1 MQDRIAYGHQIS
13 GWNIKPYLVAIGATA
28 AAGLVGVLLHR
39 VLGDSG
45 LFLPYVLSV
54 GVTAFY
60 GGLRPGLFATVLGA
74 FLSVYLCVPP
84 MYSVQLH
91 SFPEAAGV
99 FLFTV
104 VAVSISVLCDRLLAA
119 GSQIV
124 RHKKQMEF
132 VLAETGVGTWM
143 NWFPLGDLNWDEETR
158 ALFCLRPDEVPTV
171 ELFWNRLHPDDRE
184 PTRRAVDAAIR
195 DHARYEIEHRTI
207 HPDTGEVRWIKS
219 AGKATYGADGTP
231 IRFDGINYEITARKK
246 AEQAAEAT
254 ARDMVAMLESVTD
267 GFVRYDREWRFLY
280 LNAEA
285 ERINQRSRTEL
296 LGKNLWEMFPAVVG
310 TPLETEFRRA
320 VKEQTTV
327 EFENYYE
334 PFDRWYSLKGYPTH
348 DGGLTTFI
356 RDITHQKHAENQ
368 LRRSQES
375 EQRRASEL
383 QAVLEAVPACVWI
396 ANDPDCKNITGNP
409 ESYKLL
415 RIPLTSNQSMSATDL
430 ERPAHF
436 KVFKDGVE
444 LAPHQLPV
452 QLAAKGVEV
461 RDFEEEVVFNDGTRL
476 YLLGHAT
483 PLRDEAGQVRGS
495 VAAFVDITE
504 RRRVEVQIRQSE
516 QMIYDV
522 VERCPFGI
530 YIVDSSFRIA
540 SMNKDSQVGAFR
552 NVQPIIGHDLVAAMH
567 TLWPDDVA
575 EFVIDRFRHTLNTGE
590 PFCSRDFKHPRG
602 DIGVVESYEWNLY
615 RTTLPDGQHAVICYY
630 YDSTEL
636 RQAEAALVESDNR
649 KDEFLATL
657 AHELRNPLAPIK
669 SAIQLMAMTGVD
681 GETESLRQI
690 MARQVDH
697 LVRLIDD
704 LLDISRISRGKVVLR
719 KEVIDI
725 ASIVSAAVEASST
738 FIGEYGQKLH
748 VVCPLESIYVNAD
761 PARIT
766 QVITNL
772 LNNAAKYSGV
782 GCNIDLQITQSNQLA
797 VIAVRDNGI
806 GIATDR
812 LEDIFH
818 MFSQVYDSKER
829 ASSGLGIGL
838 SLVRTFIE
846 MHGGTVTAQSDG
858 LGCGSLFTAT
868 LPIANKPNQL
878 EAETVSPPTQ
888 FNTLPYRRYKILI
901 VEDQRALRM
910 VMARL
915 LETMGHEVV
924 TAESGE
930 NAIEKLNGFMPEIIF
945 SDISMPGITGYE
957 LVRELRKRRDLF
969 GVTMV
974 AMTGFGQETDRKA
987 AQENGFDEHM
997 VKPVD
1002 VDRLNSLFCRL
1013 SSQQHSDIER
1023 PSPSQTTSTGG

>member
-1 MQDRIAYGHQIS
+1 MHNSVEDSNQLSRRTV
-13 GWNIKPYLVAIGATA
+13 NPYLVAIGATA
-28 AAGLVGVLLHR
+28 ATGLLGFLLHS
-39 VLGDSG
+39 LLETGG
-45 LFLPYVLSV
+45 LYLPYVLSV
-54 GVTAFY
+54 GVAAYY
-60 GGLRPGLFATVLGA
+60 GGLRPGLFATALGA
-74 FLSVYLCVPP
+74 FLSVYLFVPP
-84 MYSVQLH
+84 LYSVQVHTL
-91 SFPEAAGV
+91 PEAAGV
-99 FLFTV
+99 VLFIV
-104 VAVSISVLCDRLLAA
+104 VGVSLSVLCDRLLAA

-132 VLAETGVGTWM
+132 ILSETGVGTWM
-143 NWFPLGDLNWDEETR
+143 NGFPLGDLSWDKETR
-158 ALFCLRPDEVPTV
+158 ALFCLRSDEIPTA
-171 ELFWNRLHPDDRE
+171 ELFWSRLHPDDRE
-184 PTRRAVDAAIR
+184 PTRLAVEAAIGN
-195 DHARYEIEHRTI
+195 HARYEIEHRAI

-219 AGKATYGADGTP
+219 AGKATYGPDGLP
-231 IRFDGINYEITARKK
+231 IRFDGINYDITDRKQAEEAAK
-246 AEQAAEAT
+246 AA
-254 ARDMVAMLESVTD
+254 ARDTVTMLESVTD
-267 GFVRYDREWRFLY
+267 GFIRYDREWRFLY

-285 ERINQRSRTEL
+285 ERINQRSRAEL
-296 LGKNLWEMFPAVVG
+296 LGKNVWEMFPAVLG

-320 VKEQTTV
+320 VAEQTTV

-334 PFDRWYSLKGYPTH
+334 PFDRWYSLKGYPTP

-356 RDITHQKHAENQ
+356 RDITHQKLAEIQ

-383 QAVLEAVPACVWI
+383 AAVLAAVPACVWI
-396 ANDPDCKNITGNP
+396 AKDPACKNITGNL

-415 RIPLTSNQSMSATDL
+415 RIPLDSNQSMSATDV

-452 QLAAKGVEV
+452 QLAATGVEV

-483 PLRDEAGQVRGS
+483 PLRDEAGQVCGS

-504 RRRVEVQIRQSE
+504 RRRVELQIRQSE
-516 QMIYDV
+516 QLIHDV

-530 YIVDSSFRIA
+530 FIVDSSFCIA
-540 SMNKDSQVGAFR
+540 SMNKNSQGGAFR
-552 NVQPIIGHDLVAAMH
+552 NVQPIIGHDLADAMH
-567 TLWPDDVA
+567 ILWPDDVA
-575 EFVIDRFRHTLNTGE
+575 EFVIDRFRHTLDTGE
-590 PFCSRDFKHPRG
+590 SFCSRDFKHPRE
-602 DIGVVESYEWNLY
+602 DIGVVEAYEWNLH
-615 RTTLPDGQHAVICYY
+615 RTTLPDGKHAVICYY
-630 YDSTEL
+630 FDSTEL
-636 RQAEAALVESDNR
+636 RKAEAALVESDNR

-719 KEVIDI
+719 KEIVDI

-738 FIGEYGQKLH
+738 FISENGQKLH
-748 VVCPLESIYVNAD
+748 VHCPRESIYVNAD

-766 QVITNL
+766 QVISNL
-772 LNNAAKYSGV
+772 LNNAAKYSSA
-782 GCNIDLQITQSNQLA
+782 GCDIELTITRSDQMAMIS
-797 VIAVRDNGI
+797 VRDNGT
-806 GIATDR
+806 GIAADR
-812 LEDIFH
+812 LADIFQ
-818 MFSQVYDSKER
+818 MFSQVTDSLER
-829 ASSGLGIGL
+829 GSSGLGIGL
-838 SLVRTFIE
+838 SLVRFFIE
-846 MHGGTVTAQSDG
+846 MHGGTVTALSDG

-868 LPIANKPNQL
+868 LPLVNKANQF
-878 EAETVSPPTQ
+878 EVATVSPSTQ
-888 FNTLPYRRYKILI
+888 FATLAHRRYKILI
-901 VEDQRALRM
+901 VEDQPALRM

-924 TAESGE
+924 TAENGE
-930 NAIEKLNGFMPEIIF
+930 QAIEKLNGFKPNIIF
-945 SDISMPGITGYE
+945 SDISMPGMTGYE
-957 LVRELRKRRDLF
+957 LIRELRKRSDLS
-969 GVTMV
+969 GVLMI

-987 AQENGFDEHM
+987 ALENGFDEHM

-1002 VDRLNSLFCRL
+1002 VDRLNILFGRL
-1013 SSQQHSDIER
+1013 SSQQHS
-1023 PSPSQTTSTGG
+1023 SVTTTS